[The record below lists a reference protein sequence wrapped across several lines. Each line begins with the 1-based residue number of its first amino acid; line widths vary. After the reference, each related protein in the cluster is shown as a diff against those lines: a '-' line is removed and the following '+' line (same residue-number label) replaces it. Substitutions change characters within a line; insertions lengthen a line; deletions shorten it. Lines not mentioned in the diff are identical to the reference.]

1 MKKLLIILLLP
12 LSSLGQSN
20 FFDELSVA
28 RKFWLA
34 KHKAVGISDD
44 TTSVGMS
51 KDSLMSQYAIKH
63 FVLNRSGSSGTSDP
77 QDLQGVTDYGYETTN
92 PMYSKGDLTGVWA
105 ESASNSLAFAGS
117 FIRSGQPIL
126 QIGKDSAGIPGTAA
140 LIPPTG
146 GFRGDYDV
154 IMPNASGR
162 LVYSVNGIPPNDSG
176 NVTVSVSG
184 GSSGVSSFNGRTG
197 AVTPDVSDYTGMYP
211 LISGTYNN
219 PSWLNQ
225 LAWSKITGA
234 PSFITSYTETDPVW
248 IADKPSYLTSATA
261 ASTYSAIGHTHTY
274 ATTDLTDVT
283 TWTDYSSTT
292 TTTGWSSFTT
302 KKVQYSITGKTMTVM
317 YNLTGV
323 TTIGSTV
330 ASFTLPFS
338 SSSFADTWQTNR
350 SITATTNAAGVALV
364 SASSST
370 VNLYPSAAAGNWQ
383 SSSGSVKTAVGV
395 LIISLP

>member
-1 MKKLLIILLLP
+1 MNKLIYLFALFC
-12 LSSLGQSN
+12 SVNAVGQSVSY
-20 FFDELSVA
+20 DELSVA

-34 KHKAVGISDD
+34 KHKVVGISDD

-63 FVLNRSGSSGTSDP
+63 FVLNRSGGTFDP
-77 QDLQGVTDYGYETTN
+77 PNLQGVTDYGFETTN
-92 PMYSKGDLTGVWA
+92 PMYSKGDLTGVWSEA
-105 ESASNSLAFAGS
+105 ASNSLAFAGS

-126 QIGKDSAGIPGTAA
+126 QIGKDSSGIPGTAA
-140 LIPPTG
+140 FIPPSG

-154 IMPNASGR
+154 IIPNASGR
-162 LVYSVNGIPPNDSG
+162 LVYSVNGFVPDDLG
-176 NVTVSVSG
+176 DVTISTG
-184 GSSGVSSFNGRTG
+184 GGSGVSSFNGRTG
-197 AVTPDVSDYTGMYP
+197 AVTPDVSDYTGIYP

-219 PSWLNQ
+219 PSWINQ

-248 IADKPSYLTSATA
+248 IADKPSYLTSAIA

-302 KKVQYSITGKTMTVM
+302 KKIQYTIVGKTMTVM

-323 TTIGSTV
+323 TTVGSTV
-330 ASFTLPFS
+330 ATFTLPFS

-364 SASSST
+364 SASSNT